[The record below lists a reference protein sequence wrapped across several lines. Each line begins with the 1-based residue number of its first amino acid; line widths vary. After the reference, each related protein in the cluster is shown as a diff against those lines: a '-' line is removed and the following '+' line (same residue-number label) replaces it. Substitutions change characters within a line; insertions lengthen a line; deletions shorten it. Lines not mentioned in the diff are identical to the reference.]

1 MRKNNFFFQ
10 TNSYVVEYLFV
21 KKKYS
26 AEKNNKIDLEQNLT
40 KTYLSVIIMTD
51 SQALAPA
58 PWPPLSNAEVCYGAT
73 FFNISSY
80 GILETYESPTDIFGY
95 ALPLLELQIILIFVF
110 IVLSHMFLRRIGI
123 PQFVSHMLVS

>member
-1 MRKNNFFFQ
+1 
-10 TNSYVVEYLFV
+10 
-21 KKKYS
+21 
-26 AEKNNKIDLEQNLT
+26 
-40 KTYLSVIIMTD
+40 MTD